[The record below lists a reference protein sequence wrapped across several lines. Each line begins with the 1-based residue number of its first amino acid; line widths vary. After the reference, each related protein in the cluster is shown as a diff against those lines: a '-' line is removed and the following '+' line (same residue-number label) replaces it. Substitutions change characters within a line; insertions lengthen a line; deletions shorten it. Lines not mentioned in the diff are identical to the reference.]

1 MSKPL
6 TIGVAVLG
14 VLLVVTIIV
23 AALGWARN
31 PDESAGRRYL
41 AHTLTPCAAAGSK
54 IVGGRGAVPGSIPY
68 QAYLL
73 VPPLAIV

>member
-23 AALGWARN
+23 AALGWARD
-31 PDESAGRRYL
+31 PSEAG
-41 AHTLTPCAAAGSK
+41 GE
-54 IVGGRGAVPGSIPY
+54 I
-68 QAYLL
+68 
-73 VPPLAIV
+73 